1 MRARCRFKL
10 FFDVE
15 LTVEEAKNILG
26 GKFKK
31 KDMR

>member
-10 FFDVE
+10 FFDVG

-26 GKFKK
+26 GKSKK
-31 KDMR
+31 KGIR